1 MPEKTKRYSIWEKLK
16 DNLFILGTTIP
27 SFLYLFAFLLIVL
40 FYLLKFSFGEGL
52 PILSVFSEIE
62 FRKALLRTFWFML
75 IGTPLQL
82 FVGIVLALLVYES
95 FKGVG
100 LIRSLFLIPIA
111 IPALVTAVVIN
122 LLFSYPFGHINDLF
136 LGKYIFFP
144 KILELPLNFSGSEFL
159 SIGLAMLGKV
169 WRDMPISMLIIL
181 AGLQTIEKE
190 GYEAAQIMGANFYQR
205 FKYITLPLLTPV
217 ISTVLILRSIENWKE
232 FIFPFIIAPAYP
244 LLGVLIERLYH
255 IQQNPHLAG
264 ACALW
269 LVLFIGATTFLFTFL
284 TKTVR
289 AYLVKV

>member
-1 MPEKTKRYSIWEKLK
+1 MPEKTEKYSIWEKLK
-16 DNLFILGTTIP
+16 DNLLILGITIP
-27 SFLYLFAFLLIVL
+27 CFLYLFAFLIIVL
-40 FYLLKFSFGEGL
+40 FYLLKFSFSEGL
-52 PILSVFSEIE
+52 PVLSVFSEAE

-82 FVGIVLALLVYES
+82 AVGMILALLVYES

-111 IPALVTAVVIN
+111 IPALVTAVIIN
-122 LLFSYPFGHINDLF
+122 LLFSYPFGHVNDLL
-136 LGKYIFFP
+136 LGKYILFP

-205 FKYITLPLLTPV
+205 FKYITLPLLTPA

-232 FIFPFIIAPAYP
+232 FVFPFVLAPAYP
-244 LLGVLIERLYH
+244 LLGVLIDRLYH
-255 IQQNPHLAG
+255 VQQNPYMAG

-269 LVLFIGATTFLFTFL
+269 LVLFIGATTFLFTFS
-284 TKTVR
+284 TKIVR
-289 AYLVKV
+289 AYLVRV